1 MCSPP
6 ALPLLN
12 PISCCCSAMNDS
24 LRTIVSFTVLVFCSP
39 PEYCGCLHSS
49 KELSQHCAQGSFA
62 IQWQSVGRMAV
73 SPCGLFSGSRGS
85 QRSWYGTA
93 LSWGFTDLMGCRQ
106 ESAVPEP
113 AVTDFFKDH
122 VFPPTRQIKFSGTL
136 FPYILNFEQLDY
148 TFMSSRCHN
157 H

>member
-1 MCSPP
+1 MSSKQLWAKSVLQMQLHHNNNNNNYVFLLYCNLNFSRPLQPVNINEVTLLVIIQITLAHCLHLYNRVLWSLPQLFPPP

-73 SPCGLFSGSRGS
+73 SP
-85 QRSWYGTA
+85 
-93 LSWGFTDLMGCRQ
+93 
-106 ESAVPEP
+106 
-113 AVTDFFKDH
+113 
-122 VFPPTRQIKFSGTL
+122 
-136 FPYILNFEQLDY
+136 LDC
-148 TFMSSRCHN
+148 SL
-157 H
+157 